1 MGEVG
6 VKAHKKQTSG
16 YLSGGERQMLVLGR
30 ALMARPKLMLLDE
43 PSLALS
49 KMY

>member
-16 YLSGGERQMLVLGR
+16 HLSGGERQMLVLGR